1 MTDHQL
7 HERIQRLENVVNNL
21 IGVCKYV
28 VNETDSI
35 YLLRYVQSS
44 INNAR
49 DVLHEECK

>member
-28 VNETDSI
+28 VNEAGSI
-35 YLLRYVQSS
+35 YLLRYVDDC
-44 INNAR
+44 INDAR